1 MNLAICKKK
10 SDVVTHFVRNAI
22 KKGHDIFGD
31 NRKLL
36 GMKDKHWDF
45 IWTSDELT
53 ALIEK
58 DDQDR
63 IVRVQYDETRADI
76 TPAKHHRSIHPVIK
90 QDVKNLMD
98 IVESNA
104 PLSPEE
110 RDFVIRSLGQFLLN
124 ELKI

>member
-1 MNLAICKKK
+1 MNLAICKKG
-10 SDVVTHFVRNAI
+10 SDGVTYFVRNAI
-22 KKGHDIFGD
+22 KKGPDIFGD
-31 NRKLL
+31 NHKLL

-45 IWTSDELT
+45 IWTADELT

-63 IVRVQYDETRADI
+63 VVRVQYDEARADI
-76 TPAKHHRSIHPVIK
+76 TPAKHHRAIHPVTK

-98 IVESNA
+98 IIDSDK

-110 RDFVIRSLGQFLLN
+110 QDFVIRSLGQFLLN